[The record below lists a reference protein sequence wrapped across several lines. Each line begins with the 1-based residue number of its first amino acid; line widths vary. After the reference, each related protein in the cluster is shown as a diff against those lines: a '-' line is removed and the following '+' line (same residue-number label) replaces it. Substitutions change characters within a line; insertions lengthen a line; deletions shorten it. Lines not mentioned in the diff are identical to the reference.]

1 MLGGMQFTAR
11 TFCLGVSLAASLA
24 YLCAAKWVPVPFE
37 VTLKGLAVTML
48 GVAALRERHSF
59 LAAALL
65 LSSLGDIVLELGRSY
80 FLLGLAA
87 FLTSHLIYTS
97 LFVRQRRLSGA
108 AGREWV
114 IPAVL
119 VLYGIGFSVWLAPSL
134 GDLRLPVYCYIAA
147 IVAMVATAS
156 RANYRS
162 PWVFV
167 GAVLFLISDSLLGT
181 QRFKLQIP
189 YGGIAIWTTYYLGQC
204 GIALG
209 ALNQVRVATPP
220 R

>member
-1 MLGGMQFTAR
+1 MLGSMQFTAR

-24 YLCAAKWVPVPFE
+24 YLCAAKWVPAPFE
-37 VTLKGLAVTML
+37 VVLKGLAVTML
-48 GVAALRERHSF
+48 GLVALRERHSF

-65 LSSLGDIVLELGRSY
+65 LSSLGDVLLELGRNY

-87 FLTSHLIYTS
+87 FLTSHLIYTA
-97 LFVRQRRLSGA
+97 LFVRQRRRSSA

-114 IPAVL
+114 IPAL
-119 VLYGIGFSVWLAPSL
+119 LALYGIAFAIWLTPSL
-134 GDLRLPVYCYIAA
+134 GDMRLPVYCYIAA
-147 IVAMVATAS
+147 IVGMVAAAS

-162 PWVFV
+162 PWVFI

-181 QRFKLQIP
+181 ERFRLQIP
-189 YGGIAIWTTYYLGQC
+189 YSGVVIWTTYYLGQC

-209 ALNQVRVATPP
+209 VLNESRPATP
-220 R
+220 RI